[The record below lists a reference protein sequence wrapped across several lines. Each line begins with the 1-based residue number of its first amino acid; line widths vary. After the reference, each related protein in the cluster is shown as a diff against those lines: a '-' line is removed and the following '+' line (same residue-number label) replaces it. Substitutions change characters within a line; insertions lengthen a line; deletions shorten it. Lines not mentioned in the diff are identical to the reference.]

1 MSHATF
7 ATFLVKIRLNLAGLN
22 KNVFSFINYEKQ
34 PFMFVNNTKVDDKVL
49 SLANFLRKNPMDT
62 VGLLS
67 KFLIAMKT
75 LVKVFE
81 PMFLVFK

>member
-1 MSHATF
+1 
-7 ATFLVKIRLNLAGLN
+7 
-22 KNVFSFINYEKQ
+22 
-34 PFMFVNNTKVDDKVL
+34 MFVNNTKVDDKVL